1 MTVGPDRWRSP
12 QDGIAQRRSGR
23 PDRPQ
28 AAALAEHDA
37 AFDGPL
43 FEAFAA
49 VAARQPSHL
58 AVDDGNGRLSYAE
71 LRDRALALGARIL
84 AAVPAD
90 GLVGVL
96 VPTNMLYPVA
106 GLACFAARRA
116 FLPLDPYLP
125 PARSQS
131 IIAEAGLAAV
141 IVPTMTAD
149 LATWLPADLPRIPIA
164 DQPGADRPGADEPR
178 TDEPRADEP
187 WADGFGADEL
197 GADGPGARQ
206 PDPEPPP
213 LPKGLAPAEM
223 GMLLFTSG
231 STGRPKG
238 IALHERSTRRMA
250 MNYAAIDLGPAD
262 RLLSLHPPLTSAG
275 VRDTF
280 GALLCG
286 ASLYMVD
293 LKRDGLARALAL
305 LRAAGITVCATVPG
319 VARAL
324 MAIDGAT
331 DAFCGLRI
339 MRLGGDAIMSNDIV
353 TLARL
358 LAPTARILVSLGM
371 TEAGGALVQR
381 LIDPAEPVEPGRIPV
396 GRPVPGQAV
405 SVEDACGRPVQ
416 PGETGELVIRG
427 RYLALGHWVAGRLDP
442 TAFPADP
449 QVPGIRCYR
458 SGDLVLVRP
467 DGMLVPLG
475 RSDRQVK
482 INGVRVEPGD
492 TEATLRGLPG
502 VADAAVL
509 VHDDGAAPVLVA
521 FVVPAHGHHAAAN
534 PTRLARS
541 LRPRLAAL
549 LPPQQVPTRIHA
561 VPAIPL
567 LPSLKPDLSALRA
580 MMLGKQASGVIA
592 RVWTRLR
599 RAASLSASVRQLPPV
614 RRDDAPS

>member
-1 MTVGPDRWRSP
+1 MTAGHDRPRSP
-12 QDGIAQRRSGR
+12 QNGAAQHPGGR
-23 PDRPQ
+23 PVSPQ
-28 AAALAEHDA
+28 ATALTEDDA
-37 AFDGPL
+37 VFEGPL
-43 FEAFAA
+43 FDAFAA
-49 VAARQPSHL
+49 VVARQPNHL

-71 LRDRALALGARIL
+71 LRDRALVLGARIF
-84 AAVPAD
+84 ATVPAD

-96 VPTNMLYPVA
+96 VPTDMLYPVA
-106 GLACFAARRA
+106 WLACFAARRA
-116 FLPLDPYLP
+116 CLPLDPYLP
-125 PARSQS
+125 PARSQA
-131 IIAEAGLAAV
+131 IIAEAGIAAV

-149 LATWLPADLPRIPIA
+149 LAAWLPANLPRIPMA
-164 DQPGADRPGADEPR
+164 HEPGANKPGVNDPGADELAAG
-178 TDEPRADEP
+178 D
-187 WADGFGADEL
+187 L
-197 GADGPGARQ
+197 GR
-206 PDPEPPP
+206 EPPP
-213 LPKGLAPAEM
+213 LPEGLPPARM

-231 STGRPKG
+231 STGRAKG

-250 MNYAAIDLGPAD
+250 MNYAGIDLGPAD

-286 ASLYMVD
+286 ASLHMVD

-324 MAIDGAT
+324 MAIDGTT
-331 DAFCGLRI
+331 DAFRGLRI

-371 TEAGGALVQR
+371 TEAGGAMVQR
-381 LIDPAEPVEPGRIPV
+381 LIDPLAPVEQGRIAV

-405 SVEDACGRPVQ
+405 SIEDADGRPVR

-427 RYLALGHWVAGRLDP
+427 RYLALGHWIAGRLDP

-449 QVPGIRCYR
+449 QAPAIRSYR
-458 SGDLVLVRP
+458 SGDLVLLRP

-492 TEATLRGLPG
+492 TESTLRGLPG

-509 VHDDGAAPVLVA
+509 VHDDAGVPVLVA
-521 FVVPAHGHHAAAN
+521 FIVPAQGDHAEPNAA
-534 PTRLARS
+534 RFARG
-541 LRPRLAAL
+541 LRPKLAAL
-549 LPPQQVPTRIHA
+549 LPPQQVPTHIHA

-567 LPSLKPDLSALRA
+567 LPSMKPDLAALRA
-580 MMLGKQASGVIA
+580 LLLGKKASGVIA
-592 RVWTRLR
+592 RVWTALR
-599 RAASLSASVRQLPPV
+599 RAASLSAAAPALPPV